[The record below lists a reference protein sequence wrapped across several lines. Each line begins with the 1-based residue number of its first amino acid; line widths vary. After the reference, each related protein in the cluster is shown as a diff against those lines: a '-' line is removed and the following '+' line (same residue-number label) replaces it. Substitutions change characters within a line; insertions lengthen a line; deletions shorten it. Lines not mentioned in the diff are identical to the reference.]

1 MTEHEKQGLDSPDS
15 VRSDGTAMEGQVL
28 ERVQENGT
36 HVTNDDARVDEELTQ
51 LARRY
56 TSNAQHPQP
65 TLFPAPAEASLDPQS
80 PEFNARK
87 WAKAF
92 FQLRSSSVEGI
103 KPRTVGIA
111 FRDLS
116 VHGFGTATDYQK
128 TVGNIIL
135 EDVTYFKKVVLRQ
148 KQQRIDIL
156 RGLEGVV
163 RSGEMLAVLGP
174 PGSGCSTL
182 LRTIAG
188 DTHGFYIN
196 DESIINYQGIRP
208 NQMASR
214 FRGEAIYTA
223 EVDAHF
229 PHMTVGDTLYFAAL
243 ARCPKVTPLGVSR
256 REYAEHL
263 RDVMMAMFGI
273 SHTRNTRVGNDFIRG
288 VSGGERKRVT
298 ISEAA
303 LSHSPLQCWDNS
315 TRGLDS
321 ANALEFCRTL
331 RTQADV
337 LGTTACVAIYQA
349 SQDAYEVFDKV
360 VVLYEGRQ
368 IYFGRTDQAKAY
380 FEDLGFICPDRQTT
394 ADFLTSM
401 TSHRERVV
409 RPGTNA
415 PRSPDEFAQAWMR
428 SQHRAH
434 LNAEIDQYLVQYP
447 FDSEHYDRF
456 LTSRRVDQANSQREG
471 SPFNLSYWQQVKLT
485 LWRSWI
491 LLKSD
496 PSMTLTM
503 LFTNLFMS
511 LITASIFY
519 NLSNTSESLT
529 RRGTLLFLIILSN
542 AFGSMLEIMTL
553 YAKRPIVEKHNRYAL
568 YHPSAEALSSMIIDL
583 PYKTVNALICN
594 IAIYFM
600 CNMRREAGPFFFFLL
615 VIYIIT
621 LTMSMMFRL
630 MASLTKTIAQA
641 LAPASVILLII
652 CLYTGF
658 AIKIQYMQVWLG
670 WLRWVNPVHYGF
682 ESLMTNELVGRMF
695 ECVSFV
701 PTGPDYSSVDASE
714 RVCTVPGSTP
724 AADFVSGTSY
734 LETSYGYQNA
744 HRWRNVGIMI
754 AFCIAFMIGHL
765 VATECVASERSKGEV
780 LVFTRK
786 GIKKHTPKVEDIETT
801 TDNRSSKE
809 VVAGD
814 GAYESTANI
823 EKATSVFHWQD
834 ICYDIK
840 IKDETRRIL
849 DHVDGWVKPGTLTAL
864 MGVSG
869 AGKTTLLDV
878 LASRVTMG
886 VITGSMLVNGNP
898 RDASFQRQTGYVQQ
912 QDLHL
917 HTSTV
922 REALTFSALLRQP
935 PNYSKEEKIAYV
947 ETVIELL
954 DMQPYANAIIGVPGE
969 GLNVEQRKR
978 LTIGVELAARPKL
991 LLFLDEPTSGL
1002 DSQTSWSICDL
1013 MEKLTNSGQAIL
1025 CTIHQPSAI
1034 LFQRFDRLLL
1044 LAKGGR
1050 TVYFGPIGK
1059 SSQTLLDYFVRN
1071 GGAPCPPEANPAE
1084 HMLHVI
1090 GAAPGS
1096 GSDIDWPVV
1105 WRNSPEY
1112 RGVQDELARL
1122 SSNARSNEASQGLAH
1137 ISEFAAPLG
1146 LQFKEVCRRVFQQ
1159 YYRSPTYVLSK
1170 GFLSAG
1176 GALFIGLSFLNIGN
1190 TQSGLQNQLFGVFI
1204 FLTIFSQLVDQILPV
1219 FVSQRTM
1226 YEARE
1231 RPSKSYSWVAFI
1243 CANMLVE
1250 AFWNSVFSLLSFFF
1264 WYFPMGLYRNA
1275 RYSDAEHSRGILVF
1289 LFIWVFFLFSS
1300 TFAHLI
1306 IAGIDSAEVAGG
1318 IVGLL
1323 TVMMFTFCG
1332 ILAGPTQ
1339 MPGFWIFMYRVNPFT
1354 YFVDGFVGTALS
1366 NAPAT
1371 CSDNEFVFF
1380 NLPNGT
1386 TCGEYMKSYIDMAG
1400 GFVQDSSATGECRFC
1415 QISETNRF
1423 LSNVSISFANRW
1435 RNFGLMWVFVV
1446 FNVFAAIGL
1455 YWLARVP
1462 KKSKVKKE

>member
-1 MTEHEKQGLDSPDS
+1 MDENKKAGTHDPDTAPS
-15 VRSDGTAMEGQVL
+15 DDGTVVEDHAL
-28 ERVQENGT
+28 EPAEMMNGASAS
-36 HVTNDDARVDEELTQ
+36 DRGAQRDEQLTR

-56 TSNAQHPQP
+56 TTDTQHPQP
-65 TLFPAPAEASLDPQS
+65 ALFPAPAEPFLDPQH
-80 PEFNARK
+80 PKFNPRK

-92 FQLRSSSVEGI
+92 FLLRNSLADSVT
-103 KPRTVGIA
+103 PRTAGIA

-116 VHGFGTATDYQK
+116 VHGFGSMTEYQK

-135 EDVTYFKKVVLRQ
+135 EGVTYFKEAVLRQ
-148 KQQRIDIL
+148 KPQRIDIL
-156 RGLEGVV
+156 RGLEGVI
-163 RSGEMLAVLGP
+163 RSGEMVAVLGP

-188 DTHGFYIN
+188 DTHGFLIN
-196 DESIINYQGIRP
+196 DESVINYQGIRP
-208 NQMASR
+208 SHMASR

-229 PHMTVGDTLYFAAL
+229 PHMTVGDTLNFAAL
-243 ARCPKVTPLGVSR
+243 ARCPKIIPHGVSR
-256 REYAEHL
+256 SEYAEHL
-263 RDVMMAMFGI
+263 ADVTMAMFGI
-273 SHTRNTRVGNDFIRG
+273 SHTRNTCLGNDFIRG

-298 ISEAA
+298 IAEAA
-303 LSHSPLQCWDNS
+303 LNHAPLQCWDNS

-337 LGTTACVAIYQA
+337 LGTTSCVAIYQA

-360 VVLYEGRQ
+360 MVLYEGRQ
-368 IYFGRTDQAKAY
+368 IYFGRTDLAKAY

-409 RPGTNA
+409 RPGANP

-428 SQHRAH
+428 SQHRAQLH
-434 LNAEIDQYLVQYP
+434 IEINQYLLQYP
-447 FDSEHYDRF
+447 FDSEQYESF
-456 LTSRRVDQANSQREG
+456 LASRRIDQAKSQRDG

-485 LWRSWI
+485 LWRNWI

-496 PSMTLTM
+496 PSMTMTM

-529 RRGTLLFLIILSN
+529 RRGTLLFFIILSN

-568 YHPSAEALSSMIIDL
+568 YHPSAEALSSIIIDL
-583 PYKTVNALICN
+583 PYKVVNSLVCNTAL
-594 IAIYFM
+594 YFM

-615 VIYIIT
+615 VVFLIT

-630 MASLTKTIAQA
+630 MGSLTKTIAQA
-641 LAPASVILLII
+641 LAPASIILVI

-658 AIKIQYMQVWLG
+658 AIKIQNMQVWLG
-670 WLRWVNPVHYGF
+670 WLRWLNPVHYGF
-682 ESLMTNELVGRMF
+682 ESLMTNELVGSVF
-695 ECVSFV
+695 ECDSFV
-701 PTGPDYSSVDASE
+701 PTGPGYSSIEASA
-714 RVCTVPGSTP
+714 RACTVPGSTP
-724 AADFVSGTSY
+724 AANFVSGTAY
-734 LETSYGYQNA
+734 LATSYGYQNA
-744 HRWRNVGIMI
+744 HKWRNVGIMI
-754 AFCIAFMIGHL
+754 AFGIAFCIAHL
-765 VATECVASERSKGEV
+765 VAAELVASERSKGEV
-780 LVFTRK
+780 LVFTRQAMRRHA
-786 GIKKHTPKVEDIETT
+786 KKAEDIETT
-801 TDNRSSKE
+801 TTNQPIKE
-809 VVAGD
+809 VVNGD
-814 GAYESTANI
+814 SFHEGSASI

-834 ICYDIK
+834 ICYDAK
-840 IKDETRRIL
+840 IKNETRRIL

-878 LASRVTMG
+878 LASRVTTG
-886 VITGSMLVNGNP
+886 VITGKMLVNGNP

-935 PNYSKEEKIAYV
+935 PEYSKEEKIAYV
-947 ETVIELL
+947 DTVINML
-954 DMQPYANAIIGVPGE
+954 DMQPYADAIIGVPGE

-1050 TVYFGPIGK
+1050 TVYFGPIG
-1059 SSQTLLDYFVRN
+1059 SHTLLDYFVRN
-1071 GGAPCPPEANPAE
+1071 GGAPCPPGTNPAE

-1112 RGVQDELARL
+1112 REVQEELARL
-1122 SSNARSNEASQGLAH
+1122 SFNARSNEALQELASV
-1137 ISEFAAPLG
+1137 SEFAAPIG
-1146 LQFKEVCRRVFQQ
+1146 TQIKEVCRRVYQQ
-1159 YYRSPTYVLSK
+1159 YYRSPTY
-1170 GFLSAG
+1170 
-1176 GALFIGLSFLNIGN
+1176 ALFIGLSFLNISN

-1250 AFWNSVFSLLSFFF
+1250 AFWNSVFSLFSFLF

-1275 RYSDAEHSRGILVF
+1275 RYTDAEHSRGILIF

-1332 ILAGPTQ
+1332 ILASPTQ

-1371 CSDNEFVFF
+1371 CSDNEFIFF
-1380 NLPNGT
+1380 DLPNGT
-1386 TCGEYMKSYIDMAG
+1386 TCGEYMESYLAMAG
-1400 GFVQDSSATGECRFC
+1400 GFVQDCNATDECRFC
-1415 QISETNRF
+1415 PISDTNRF
-1423 LSNVSISFANRW
+1423 LSNLSISFANRW

-1446 FNVFAAIGL
+1446 FNVFSAIGL

-1462 KKSKVKKE
+1462 KKPNVKKH

>member
-1 MTEHEKQGLDSPDS
+1 M
-15 VRSDGTAMEGQVL
+15 
-28 ERVQENGT
+28 
-36 HVTNDDARVDEELTQ
+36 DEELTQ

-65 TLFPAPAEASLDPQS
+65 SLFPLPAEGPLDPQS
-80 PEFNARK
+80 PNFNPRK
-87 WAKAF
+87 WAQAF
-92 FQLRSSSVEGI
+92 FELRNNINAPGI
-103 KPRTVGIA
+103 KPRTAAVA
-111 FRDLS
+111 FRDLN

-128 TVGNIIL
+128 TVGNTIL
-135 EDVTYFKKVVLRQ
+135 EGITLFKKVVLRQ

-163 RSGEMLAVLGP
+163 HHGEMLAVLGP

-188 DTHGFYIN
+188 DTHGFYVD
-196 DESIINYQGIRP
+196 DESVMNYQGIRP
-208 NQMASR
+208 EQMATC

-229 PHMTVGDTLYFAAL
+229 PHLTVGDTLYFAAL
-243 ARCPKVTPLGVSR
+243 ARCPKIMPEGVTR

-273 SHTRNTRVGNDFIRG
+273 SHTRNTRVGDDFIRG

-337 LGTTACVAIYQA
+337 LGSTACVAIYQA

-360 VVLYEGRQ
+360 IVLYEGRQ
-368 IYFGRTDQAKAY
+368 IFFGRTDQARAY
-380 FEDLGFICPDRQTT
+380 FEGLGFICPERQTT

-409 RPGTNA
+409 RPGANA
-415 PRSPDEFAQAWMR
+415 PRSPDEFAQAWKL

-434 LNAEIDQYLVQYP
+434 LNLEIDQYLVQYP
-447 FDSEHYDRF
+447 FDCQHYDTF
-456 LTSRRVDQANSQREG
+456 LASRRVDQANSQRES
-471 SPFNLSYWQQVKLT
+471 SPFNLSYAQQVKLT
-485 LWRSWI
+485 LWRSWV

-519 NLSNTSESLT
+519 NLSPTSESLT
-529 RRGTLLFLIILSN
+529 RRGTLIFFIILSN

-568 YHPSAEALSSMIIDL
+568 YHPSAEALSSIIVDL
-583 PYKTVNALICN
+583 PYKTINCLICN
-594 IAIYFM
+594 IALYFM
-600 CNMRREAGPFFFFLL
+600 CNMRREVGPFFFFLL
-615 VIYIIT
+615 IIFIVT
-621 LTMSMMFRL
+621 ITMSMMFRL

-670 WLRWVNPVHYGF
+670 WLRWINPVHYAF
-682 ESLMTNELVGRMF
+682 ESLLTNELVGRMF
-695 ECVSFV
+695 ECVSYV
-701 PTGPDYSSVDASE
+701 PQGPDYESIDASE
-714 RVCTVPGSTP
+714 RVCTVAGSLP

-734 LETSYGYQNA
+734 LSTSYGYQNA
-744 HRWRNVGIMI
+744 HKWRNFGIMI
-754 AFCIAFMIGHL
+754 AFCIAFLVGHL
-765 VATECVASERSKGEV
+765 VAAEYVASERSKGEV
-780 LVFTRK
+780 LVFTRG
-786 GIKKHTPKVEDIETT
+786 GIKKHTAEVQDIETGS
-801 TDNRSSKE
+801 DNRPSKE
-809 VVAGD
+809 VVSGD
-814 GAYESTANI
+814 PSYESAANI
-823 EKATSVFHWQD
+823 EKATSVFHWKD

-840 IKDETRRIL
+840 IKNEPRRIL

-869 AGKTTLLDV
+869 AGKTTLLDA
-878 LASRVTMG
+878 LASRVTIG
-886 VITGSMLVNGNP
+886 VITGDILVDGSH

-935 PNYSKEEKIAYV
+935 PTYSKQEKIDYV
-947 ETVIELL
+947 DTVIDLL
-954 DMQPYANAIIGVPGE
+954 DMERYADAIVGVPGE

-978 LTIGVELAARPKL
+978 LTIGIELAARPKL

-1034 LFQRFDRLLL
+1034 LFQRFNRLLL

-1059 SSQTLLDYFVRN
+1059 NSQTLLDYFVRN
-1071 GGAPCPPEANPAE
+1071 GGASCPPGANPAE

-1105 WRNSPEY
+1105 WRESPEY
-1112 RGVQDELARL
+1112 NGVQDELNRL
-1122 SSNARSNEASQGLAH
+1122 SSHPTTPAETSQGSAN
-1137 ISEFAAPLG
+1137 ISEFAAPFG
-1146 LQFKEVCRRVFQQ
+1146 LQFREVCWRAFQQ
-1159 YYRSPTYVLSK
+1159 YYRSPTYILSK

-1204 FLTIFSQLVDQILPV
+1204 FLTIFSQVVDQILPV

-1231 RPSKSYSWVAFI
+1231 RPSKSYSWMAFLG
-1243 CANMLVE
+1243 ANMIVE
-1250 AFWNSVFSLLSFFF
+1250 AFWNSIFSLLSFLF

-1275 RYSDAEHSRGILVF
+1275 RYTDAEHSRGVLVF
-1289 LFIWVFFLFSS
+1289 LFVWVFFLFSS

-1306 IAGIDSAEVAGG
+1306 IAGIHSAEVAGG

-1332 ILAGPTQ
+1332 ILASPEQ

-1380 NLPNGT
+1380 NVPNGT
-1386 TCGEYMKSYIDMAG
+1386 TCGEYMQSYLDMAG
-1400 GFVQDSSATGECRFC
+1400 GFVEDASSTDGCRFC
-1415 QISETNRF
+1415 AIADTNTF
-1423 LSNVSISFANRW
+1423 LSGVSISFANRW
-1435 RNFGLMWVFVV
+1435 RNFGLMWVFII

>member
-1 MTEHEKQGLDSPDS
+1 MSKHEKQGGDTSPS
-15 VRSDGTAMEGQVL
+15 VHTVGTFVGNQTPDRGRHNRDHNHSEGP
-28 ERVQENGT
+28 RMN
-36 HVTNDDARVDEELTQ
+36 EELAQ
-51 LARRY
+51 LARQY
-56 TSNAQHPQP
+56 TSNTQNLDS
-65 TLFPAPAEASLDPQS
+65 TLFPTPSEPCLDPQS

-87 WAKAF
+87 WAQAF
-92 FQLRSSSVEGI
+92 FNLRNNNSSGV
-103 KPRTVGIA
+103 KLRTAGVA
-111 FRDLS
+111 FRDLG

-128 TVGNIIL
+128 TVGNIIF
-135 EDVTYFKKVVLRQ
+135 DSVTWFKRVILQQ

-156 RGLEGVV
+156 RNLEGVV
-163 RSGEMLAVLGP
+163 YHGEILAVLGP

-188 DTHGFYIN
+188 DTHGFHVN

-208 NQMASR
+208 SQMAR
-214 FRGEAIYTA
+214 HFRGEAINTA

-229 PHMTVGDTLYFAAL
+229 PHMTVSETLEFAAL
-243 ARCPKVTPLGVSR
+243 ARCPKTVPSGISR
-256 REYAEHL
+256 NDYAQHH
-263 RDVMMAMFGI
+263 RDVIMAIFNI
-273 SHTRNTRVGNDFIRG
+273 SHTKHTRVGDDFIRG
-288 VSGGERKRVT
+288 ISGGERKRVT

-303 LSHSPLQCWDNS
+303 LSYSPLQCWDNS

-321 ANALEFCRTL
+321 ATALEFCQTL
-331 RTQADV
+331 RTQADI
-337 LGTTACVAIYQA
+337 LGSTACVAIYQA
-349 SQDAYEVFDKV
+349 SQDAYDVFDKV
-360 VVLYEGRQ
+360 IVLYEGRQ
-368 IYFGRTDQAKAY
+368 IYFGQADKAKAY
-380 FEDLGFICPDRQTT
+380 FENLGFICPDRQTT

-409 RPGTNA
+409 RPGVVA
-415 PRSPDEFAQAWMR
+415 PRTSEEFAQAWKK
-428 SQHRAH
+428 SQQRAR
-434 LNAEIDQYLVQYP
+434 LNSEIDQYLAQHPY
-447 FDSEHYDRF
+447 DSQDYQLF
-456 LTSRRVDQANSQREG
+456 LASRRNDQATSQRES

-485 LWRSWI
+485 LWRNWL

-496 PSMTLTM
+496 PSMMATM
-503 LFTNLFMS
+503 LITNL
-511 LITASIFY
+511 LV
-519 NLSNTSESLT
+519 
-529 RRGTLLFLIILSN
+529 RRSTLVFFIILSN
-542 AFGSMLEIMTL
+542 AFSSILEIMLL

-568 YHPSAEALSSMIIDL
+568 YHPSAEALSSIIIDL
-583 PYKTVNALICN
+583 PYKTVNAIICN
-594 IAIYFM
+594 TVLYFM
-600 CNMRREAGPFFFFLL
+600 CNLRPETGPYFFFLMGIYL
-615 VIYIIT
+615 VT

-630 MASLTKTIAQA
+630 MGSLTKSIAQA
-641 LAPASVILLII
+641 LAPTSVILLVI

-658 AIKIQYMQVWLG
+658 AIKAYHMQVWLG
-670 WLRWVNPVHYGF
+670 WLRWVNPVQYAF
-682 ESLMTNELVGRMF
+682 ESLLANEFAGRTF

-701 PTGPDYSSVDASE
+701 PAGPDYTSIDPRE
-714 RVCTVPGSTP
+714 RVCTVAGSLP
-724 AADFVSGTSY
+724 AANSVSGSSFLATSY
-734 LETSYGYQNA
+734 HYYNSNK
-744 HRWRNVGIMI
+744 WRNIGILI
-754 AFCIAFMIGHL
+754 AFCFIFCIGHL
-765 VATECVASERSKGEV
+765 VATEYVASERSKGEV
-780 LVFTRK
+780 LIFTREA
-786 GIKKHTPKVEDIETT
+786 IKKHTARVQDIESTT
-801 TDNRSSKE
+801 HDRPSK
-809 VVAGD
+809 VLVSGD
-814 GAYESTANI
+814 GSNDSSAKI
-823 EKATSVFHWQD
+823 DKATSVFHWQD
-834 ICYDIK
+834 ICYDVK

-878 LASRVTMG
+878 LASRVTTG
-886 VITGSMLVNGNP
+886 VISGSMLVNGNH

-935 PNYSKEEKIAYV
+935 PQYSKQEKVNYV
-947 ETVIELL
+947 DTVIDLL
-954 DMQPYANAIIGVPGE
+954 DMQLYADAVIGVPGE

-1034 LFQRFDRLLL
+1034 LFQRFDKLLL

-1059 SSQTLLDYFVRN
+1059 SSHILLDYFVRN
-1071 GGAPCPPEANPAE
+1071 GGAPCSLEANPAE

-1090 GAAPGS
+1090 GATPGS
-1096 GSDIDWPVV
+1096 NSTNIDWHVV
-1105 WRNSPEY
+1105 WRNSAEY
-1112 RGVQDELARL
+1112 RQVQDELLRL
-1122 SSNARSNEASQGLAH
+1122 SSNPDDNQTSRDSTK
-1137 ISEFAAPLG
+1137 ITVFAAPFG

-1159 YYRSPTYVLSK
+1159 YYRSPAYILSK
-1170 GFLSAG
+1170 AFLSAG
-1176 GALFIGLSFLNIGN
+1176 GALFIGLSFLNIDN

-1231 RPSKSYSWVAFI
+1231 RPSKSYSWVAFLG
-1243 CANMLVE
+1243 ANMLAE
-1250 AFWNSVFSLLSFFF
+1250 AFWNS
-1264 WYFPMGLYRNA
+1264 
-1275 RYSDAEHSRGILVF
+1275 HSRGVLIF

-1323 TVMMFTFCG
+1323 TIMMFTFCG
-1332 ILAGPTQ
+1332 VLASPTQ

-1354 YFVDGFVGTALS
+1354 YFVEGFVGTALA

-1371 CSDNEFVFF
+1371 CADNEYVLFH
-1380 NLPNGT
+1380 LPNGT
-1386 TCGEYMKSYIDMAG
+1386 TCGAYMKPYIDMAG
-1400 GFVQDSSATGECRFC
+1400 GFVQDSSSTDRCNYCG
-1415 QISETNRF
+1415 ISETNVF
-1423 LSNVSISFANRW
+1423 LSAIGISFENRW
-1435 RNFGLMWVFVV
+1435 RDFGLMWVFII
-1446 FNVFAAIGL
+1446 FNICGAIGL
-1455 YWLARVP
+1455 YWLVRIP
-1462 KKSKVKKE
+1462 KNFKVNKG

>member
-15 VRSDGTAMEGQVL
+15 VRSDGTAMEEQVL

-65 TLFPAPAEASLDPQS
+65 TLFPAPAEPSLDPQS

-135 EDVTYFKKVVLRQ
+135 EGVTYFKKVVLRQ

-243 ARCPKVTPLGVSR
+243 ARCPKITPLGVSR

-503 LFTNLFMS
+503 L
-511 LITASIFY
+511 
-519 NLSNTSESLT
+519 
-529 RRGTLLFLIILSN
+529 
-542 AFGSMLEIMTL
+542 
-553 YAKRPIVEKHNRYAL
+553 
-568 YHPSAEALSSMIIDL
+568 
-583 PYKTVNALICN
+583 
-594 IAIYFM
+594 
-600 CNMRREAGPFFFFLL
+600 
-615 VIYIIT
+615 
-621 LTMSMMFRL
+621 

-754 AFCIAFMIGHL
+754 AFCIAFMISHL

-954 DMQPYANAIIGVPGE
+954 DMQPYADAIIGVPGE

-991 LLFLDEPTSGL
+991 LLFFDEPTSGL

-1380 NLPNGT
+1380 NLPNST
-1386 TCGEYMKSYIDMAG
+1386 TCGEYMKSYIDKAG

-1415 QISETNRF
+1415 QISETNAF
-1423 LSNVSISFANRW
+1423 LSHVSISFANRW
-1435 RNFGLMWVFVV
+1435 RNFGLMWYSS
-1446 FNVFAAIGL
+1446 ASTCLPRSDYTG
-1455 YWLARVP
+1455 WLGCLR
-1462 KKSKVKKE
+1462 SQR